1 MGMDP
6 GLIDWLG
13 ILTKLGLQTP
23 AIIMGIMLWWAMR
36 DRKQSEERQRFERD
50 RYEDELRDI
59 IREQIDTNKNTSSA
73 LSTLVSLLGSPRKGR
88 G

>member
-1 MGMDP
+1 MDIP
-6 GLIDWLG
+6 LTEWLG
-13 ILTKLGLQTP
+13 VLAKLGLQTP

-50 RYEDELRDI
+50 RYEDELRDL

-73 LSTLVSLLGSPRKGR
+73 LSMLVSLLGSPRKGR